1 MEDEK
6 KFNPKTVQKLEKLL
20 EEGNTI
26 IDSCA
31 IVGIRPDQYY
41 DMLKSDEKFK
51 GKMDRAFAFARQL
64 HLTNI
69 KNAGERDWRASAWFL
84 ERTAPKEFGQKQLE
98 PAAGKNGDKQI
109 NIQIVTGN
117 GYVPPVRSLN
127 VTPEGS
133 LIRDTPE
140 IQSINMA
147 QESPKDND
155 SDIRDSETKPA

>member
-6 KFNPKTVQKLEKLL
+6 RFSPNTVKRLEKLL

-26 IDSCA
+26 TDACA
-31 IVGIRPDQYY
+31 ITGIRPDQYY
-41 DMLKSDEKFK
+41 NELKEDPKFK
-51 GKMDRAFAFARQL
+51 EKMDRAFAFARQL

-98 PAAGKNGDKQI
+98 PAAGKVDGKQI

-117 GYVPPVRSLN
+117 GYVPPVRSVN
-127 VTPEGS
+127 VTSEGS
-133 LIRDTPE
+133 IIPDPAE
-140 IQSINMA
+140 IQSSNLA
-147 QESPKDND
+147 QESSKNNN
-155 SDIRDSETKPA
+155 SDLRTDKTEST